1 MAVGDVI
8 SGIFKTTLAWLNF
21 QPSSGVEIIITT
33 VSGNGTLYFGLYNGT
48 NDSYMTSDS
57 PSSNGA
63 GMLYG
68 NVKNIK
74 IGITNTNYFRTYSTG
89 TVPAYSGIQT
99 K

>member
-8 SGIFKTTLAWLNF
+8 NGIFTAVVTWSNF

-33 VSGNGTLYFGLYNGT
+33 VSGQGTVYFGLYDGT
-48 NDSYMTSDS
+48 NDSYMSSDGA
-57 PSSNGA
+57 SSTA
-63 GMLYG
+63 TGMLYG
-68 NVKNIK
+68 NSKNIK
-74 IGITNTNYFRTYSTG
+74 IGITNTNYFRTYATG